1 MPAKPTS
8 KLSKATS
15 KPTSTPTSSSEPDV
29 KALKLKAQR
38 NQGLVMVAIALSGIA

>member
-1 MPAKPTS
+1 MPAKPT
-8 KLSKATS
+8 SKATS
-15 KPTSTPTSSSEPDV
+15 KPTSTPTSSEPDV